1 MAISVTRTNLCPIN
15 EEKKY
20 NLPKDYIF
28 FFFLLKALNIRKIP
42 PIQKQAITNRNPIPN
57 QPINQDERES
67 CGTVHD
73 STVYPI
79 LSQPSNEQKT
89 RDLRPPFPLR
99 PSFVQIFE
107 ARVHFG
113 SLSRNYKIVKQV
125 WWSSDIQKKKEE
137 KRRKEKKTEAELLV
151 RDDKERI
158 SGRWWK
164 FSGIEVQ
171 QWRLKP
177 SLPFLLFPFLFP
189 SFFFFEH
196 HHSCDLTPQ

>member
-1 MAISVTRTNLCPIN
+1 M
-15 EEKKY
+15 
-20 NLPKDYIF
+20 
-28 FFFLLKALNIRKIP
+28 
-42 PIQKQAITNRNPIPN
+42 
-57 QPINQDERES
+57 
-67 CGTVHD
+67 
-73 STVYPI
+73 YPI

-189 SFFFFEH
+189 SIFFPLSFF
-196 HHSCDLTPQ
+196 SNTTTPVISRPSNLNGTTSSTARN